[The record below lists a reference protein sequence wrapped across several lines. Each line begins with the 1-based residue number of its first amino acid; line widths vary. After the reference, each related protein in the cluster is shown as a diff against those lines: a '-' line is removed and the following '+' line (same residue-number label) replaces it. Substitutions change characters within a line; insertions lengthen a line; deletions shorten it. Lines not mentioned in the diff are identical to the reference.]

1 MKDVLLVVLKILEY
15 LKLKMTSKAHQNG
28 KCIATTAKSSGTH
41 YTNRSMK
48 SNYSRSIA
56 DDIIDQ

>member
-1 MKDVLLVVLKILEY
+1 VVLKILEY
-15 LKLKMTSKAHQNG
+15 LKLKMTLKAHQNG
-28 KCIATTAKSSGTH
+28 KCIAITAKSSGTH

-56 DDIIDQ
+56 DDVINQ